1 MRCKKGR
8 EKSYRSEEE
17 EGSDLLGDKAT
28 LVVTE
33 KRMGQ
38 IVTDVKT
45 LLSLSLLP
53 IHLVIFKFGAK
64 LSNEEDP
71 VGTGKAERNFK

>member
-8 EKSYRSEEE
+8 EKSDRSEE

-28 LVVTE
+28 HVTE

-38 IVTDVKT
+38 SVTDVKT
-45 LLSLSLLP
+45 LLSLSLWP